1 MAPKDGTMRS
11 VNALLDLLTTVGLD
25 VVDNSMLDREVDRCS
40 IEIRNSRDSLPED
53 PQAWDRQVE
62 KLVRQLKEA
71 LRDAP
76 ERDSEYNRIDDL
88 DRDKSNSHLVH
99 DSPNPRAELDPDP
112 DDRRQ
117 YLEREFSSTSYPKI
131 GPGYSDSISVV
142 SDLTTPTVMP
152 GQVVPEEE
160 HYAGPPLQ
168 IDFSRRAP
176 RPQLRRPSLEHNIS
190 AGSAPA
196 ATPRDRRASTSDL
209 RPPSRREVTKPGG
222 AAASRRQ
229 NHQMTMAHLQA
240 TTSMAGGAVGGAMSR
255 FSSGDSNNSRGSTA
269 VPMSVKDFPSLK
281 DASARS
287 SFDDGEYSLSRR
299 ESGRRSL
306 LRKSNKYAASVS
318 ATASQRMLLARQ
330 ENAKER
336 KRVSR
341 RSSTGDVDIM
351 TGSSGFGIATQDS
364 NAFGFT
370 NLDDDDKK
378 PVSEHVLV
386 DELGFI
392 VGAHNSQDP
401 FAAAG
406 SFSNDFPKDTF
417 ANTNTFGNTTG
428 SFFPAPAKDTK
439 KKKGSSSRRAST
451 GMTSS
456 GKVPGKLKKK
466 DDQRI
471 DAVEKATRKKV
482 EMLRREAE
490 EQGDLA
496 FGSKVDMFEQET
508 MKQIRRVRDH
518 GK

>member
-1 MAPKDGTMRS
+1 MRS

-76 ERDSEYNRIDDL
+76 ERDSEYYRMDDP

-99 DSPNPRAELDPDP
+99 DSPSPRADLDPDP

-152 GQVVPEEE
+152 GQVVKDEE

-176 RPQLRRPSLEHNIS
+176 RPQLRRPSLEHNNS
-190 AGSAPA
+190 AGSAA
-196 ATPRDRRASTSDL
+196 AAPRDRRASTSDL

-229 NHQMTMAHLQA
+229 SHQMTMAHLQA
-240 TTSMAGGAVGGAMSR
+240 TTTMAGGAVGGTMSR
-255 FSSGDSNNSRGSTA
+255 FSSGDSNALSGTTS
-269 VPMSVKDFPSLK
+269 VPMSVQDFPSLK
-281 DASARS
+281 DASTRS
-287 SFDDGEYSLSRR
+287 SFDDGEHSLTRR

-351 TGSSGFGIATQDS
+351 TGSSGFGTATQDS
-364 NAFGFT
+364 NAFAFT
-370 NLDDDDKK
+370 KLDDADKK
-378 PVSEHVLV
+378 QPSDHVLV

-392 VGAHNSQDP
+392 VGAHNTQDP
-401 FAAAG
+401 FAAA
-406 SFSNDFPKDTF
+406 SFGNDFPKDTF
-417 ANTNTFGNTTG
+417 ANTNAFGNTAG
-428 SFFPAPAKDTK
+428 SFFPAPLKDTK

-451 GMTSS
+451 GMTS

-482 EMLRREAE
+482 EMMRREAE

-508 MKQIRRVRDH
+508 MKQIRRVRDY